1 MKADYIIVG
10 AGTAGCVLA
19 NRLTK
24 DPSVSVILIEAGP
37 QDKKREIH
45 IPAAF
50 SELFKSKVDWAY
62 ESTPQ
67 PHANHRKLFL
77 PRGKVL
83 GGSSSI
89 NAMIYIRGHRTDYDH
104 WASLGNKGWGYD
116 ELLPYFKKGENNT
129 RLDDELHG
137 NEGELVVTDLQE
149 PRELSHAFVEAAGE
163 AGFPLNPDFNGEEQ
177 EGFGLYQV
185 TQSKGKR
192 MSASAAFLKPFRS
205 RKNLTVLTETEVD
218 FLTWNGGEVTGV
230 SARKAGVSFLISAND
245 EVILSAGAYN
255 TPKILQLSGIGDGRR
270 LQELGIDVRKD
281 LPGVGKNL
289 QDHLIVPMVFDTYKQ
304 STLETARSLKSLVNY
319 LIWTEGPLCSN
330 VAEAGGFIR
339 TMKGLEAP
347 DIQFHFGPGYFYNH
361 GFGIPT
367 SGYGYSMGPTLL
379 QPESVGEVRLSGP
392 SVHAAPVIDHHYLEA
407 EEDVQTLRRGFEAGM
422 KIADTKVMRRY
433 FRGYHLPDQRLRGE
447 REISD
452 YVRQTAQT
460 LYHPV
465 GTAKM
470 GQDNMAVTDDR
481 LCVHGV
487 ENLRVVDA
495 SVMPRIVRGNTN
507 APVIAIAEKAADLIF
522 EKRQGKKKLSAFRQG
537 REALT
542 TEQ

>member
-1 MKADYIIVG
+1 MKADYILVG

-19 NRLTK
+19 NRLTE

-37 QDKKREIH
+37 EDKKREIH

-62 ESTPQ
+62 ETPPQ

-77 PRGKVL
+77 PRGKVM

-89 NAMIYIRGHRTDYDH
+89 NAMIYIRGHQADYDH
-104 WASLGNKGWGYD
+104 WGSLGNEGWTYN
-116 ELLPYFKKGENNT
+116 ELLPYFKKGEKNT
-129 RLDDELHG
+129 RLKDDLHG
-137 NEGELVVTDLQE
+137 TDGELTITDLQE
-149 PRELSHAFVEAAGE
+149 PRALSHAFVEAAAE
-163 AGFPLNPDFNGEEQ
+163 AGFPLNPDFNGEQQ

-185 TQSKGKR
+185 TQKHGKR
-192 MSASAAFLKPFRS
+192 MSAAAAFIKPIRS

-218 FLTWNGGEVTGV
+218 SLVWNGLEITGV
-230 SARKAGVSFLISAND
+230 TARKAGVTFRIAAEQ

-255 TPKILQLSGIGDGRR
+255 TPKILLQSGIGDGAN
-270 LQELGIDVRKD
+270 LQELGIEVRKD
-281 LPGVGKNL
+281 LPGVGQNL

-304 STLETARSLKSLVNY
+304 STLETVRSVKSLLNY

-339 TMKGLEAP
+339 TKKGLDAP

-367 SGYGYSMGPTLL
+367 SGHGYSMGPTLL

-392 SVHAAPVIDHHYLEA
+392 SVYASPVIDHHYLEA
-407 EEDVQTLRRGFEAGM
+407 EEDVQTLRRGFEIGM
-422 KIADTKVMRRY
+422 NIADTKVMRRY
-433 FRGYHLPDQRLRGE
+433 FRGYHLPDQRLRNQQ
-447 REISD
+447 EITD
-452 YVRQTAQT
+452 FVRQTAQT

-465 GTAKM
+465 GTARM
-470 GQDNMAVTDDR
+470 GSDKMAVTDDR
-481 LCVHGV
+481 LRVHGV
-487 ENLRVVDA
+487 DRLRVVDA
-495 SVMPRIVRGNTN
+495 SIMPKIVRGNTN
-507 APVIAIAEKAADLIF
+507 APVMVIAEKAADMIL
-522 EKRQGKKKLSAFRQG
+522 EDRQGKKKLSAFRQG

-542 TEQ
+542 TGQ